1 MEAEKKLVTNIII
14 VIISLLVFQAI
25 FFGIVSGLLNYD
37 ANIIVLFYVITIM
50 FHLTM
55 LGLLI
60 FLRDRFRFEDGTC
73 CEYIN
78 IPNILTLFRISS
90 IPTIFFFFTGE
101 LSQAS
106 LIFILPFV
114 AIVFA
119 TDFLDGIIARSLKQI
134 TTIGKYLDST
144 SDYLLLFFTAIIF
157 LVYGLIPIWFFIL
170 LVVRLASHAAGIL
183 LISALKKSI
192 VFSTSFLGKASVAAT
207 MILFVIELVRH
218 QLPEIPALEIVFIA
232 IEVITGVIVFASLV
246 EKSVILWKEW
256 RRKTIG
262 DK

>member
-1 MEAEKKLVTNIII
+1 MEAEKKLITNIIV

-25 FFGIVSGLLNYD
+25 FFGIVSGLFDYN
-37 ANIIVLFYVITIM
+37 AKIIIFFYITTIV
-50 FHLTM
+50 FHLTI

-60 FLRDRFRFEDGTC
+60 VLRDRFRFEDGTC

-90 IPTIFFFFTGE
+90 IPTIFFFFIGE

-106 LIFILPFV
+106 LFFTIPFV

-170 LVVRLASHAAGIL
+170 IVVRLASHAAGIL
-183 LISALKKSI
+183 ILSALKKSI

-207 MILFVIELVRH
+207 MILFVLELIRH
-218 QLPEIPALEIVFIA
+218 WLPEIPALEVAFIA
-232 IEVITGVIVFASLV
+232 IEAITGVIVFASLI

-256 RRKTIG
+256 RGKTIG